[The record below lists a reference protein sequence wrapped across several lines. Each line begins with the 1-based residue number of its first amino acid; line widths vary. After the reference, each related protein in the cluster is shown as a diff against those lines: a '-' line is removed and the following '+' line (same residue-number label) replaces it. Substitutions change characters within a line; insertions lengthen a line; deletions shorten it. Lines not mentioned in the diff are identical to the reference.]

1 MMPRDVATRWN
12 STFDMIDFSITYRS
26 ALDAMTANRN
36 LNLRKFEMDNEEWIA
51 AEKLRDTLRV
61 LFYFIHIIDLLS
73 PF

>member
-1 MMPRDVATRWN
+1 
-12 STFDMIDFSITYRS
+12 MIDFSITYRS

>member
-1 MMPRDVATRWN
+1 
-12 STFDMIDFSITYRS
+12 MIDFSITYRS
-26 ALDAMTANRN
+26 ALDAMTANCN